1 MGVAPAPGHSSLTL
15 LELDAHT
22 SIILDLLDHLS
33 TPANDHTNRMPG
45 YRHLGGQEAQSPGVP
60 LPLPCSQLPTPWS
73 ACTHIDASA
82 NPRSVFI
89 AVPKATLVT
98 FSQDVHH
105 HLTGLL

>member
-1 MGVAPAPGHSSLTL
+1 MSNLLRAGPVIL

-45 YRHLGGQEAQSPGVP
+45 YR
-60 LPLPCSQLPTPWS
+60 
-73 ACTHIDASA
+73 HIDASA

-105 HLTGLL
+105 HLTGLLYFVWVPNNPQRLVHICVLGAVLN